1 MSDSQQRGAVLV
13 TGATGGI
20 GAATVR
26 ALTSRGYEV
35 YAGVRGDASALDGAA
50 GVRVVKLDVTEPG
63 SVAAAAKQISQQVGS
78 RGLRAVVNNA
88 GVIVQGPLELVPADE
103 LRRQFDVNTLGPVF
117 VVQEFLPLV
126 RAGAGRIVNV
136 SAPTGRIAVPFLAPL
151 SGSKAALEFLSSALR
166 LELAA
171 WKIPVVVVEPGS
183 TSTSIF
189 AKAGEAEKEAQ
200 SRVDQD
206 RLALY
211 RAHLAGVAKASGRVT
226 PGPIDKVAEAIV
238 KAVETRRPKRRY
250 VVGDARL
257 FSVLL
262 RLPVRLR
269 ESVVVAAFGL
279 RGVTVD
285 SLR

>member
-13 TGATGGI
+13 TGASGGI

-35 YAGVRGDASALDGAA
+35 YAGVRGDASALDGAV

-63 SVAAAAKQISQQVGS
+63 SVAAAAKQISLEVGR

-171 WKIPVVVVEPGS
+171 WRIPVVVVEPGS

-189 AKAGEAEKEAQ
+189 ARAGEAEKEAQ
-200 SRVDQD
+200 SRVNQD

-211 RAHLAGVAKASGRVT
+211 RAHLAGVAKASGGVS
-226 PGPIDKVAEAIV
+226 PGPVDKVAEAIV

-250 VVGDARL
+250 VVGDARM

-285 SLR
+285 PLG

>member
-1 MSDSQQRGAVLV
+1 VLV

-50 GVRVVKLDVTEPG
+50 GVRVVKLDVTDPG
-63 SVAAAAKQISQQVGS
+63 NVAAAAKQISQEVGS

-88 GVIVQGPLELVPADE
+88 GVIVQGPLELVPVDE

-117 VVQEFLPLV
+117 VLQEFLPLV

-211 RAHLAGVAKASGRVT
+211 RSHLAGVAKASGRVA

-262 RLPVRLR
+262 RRPVRLR

-285 SLR
+285 PLR

>member
-20 GAATVR
+20 GAATIR

-35 YAGVRGDASALDGAA
+35 YAGVRGDAAALDGAA
-50 GVRVVKLDVTEPG
+50 GVRVVKLDVTDPG
-63 SVAAAAKQISQQVGS
+63 SVAAAAKQISQEVGS

-189 AKAGEAEKEAQ
+189 AKAGQAEKEAQ

-211 RAHLAGVAKASGRVT
+211 RAHLAGVAKASDRVS
-226 PGPIDKVAEAIV
+226 PGPVDKVAEAIV

-279 RGVTVD
+279 RGVTVGP
-285 SLR
+285 LR

>member
-1 MSDSQQRGAVLV
+1 MSDSQKRGAVLV

-26 ALTSRGYEV
+26 ALASRGYEV
-35 YAGVRGDASALDGAA
+35 YAGVRGDAPGLDGAA
-50 GVRVVKLDVTEPG
+50 GVRVVKLDVTDPG
-63 SVAAAAKQISQQVGS
+63 SVAAAAKQISQEVGS

-117 VVQEFLPLV
+117 VLQEFLPLV

-183 TSTSIF
+183 TSTNIF
-189 AKAGEAEKEAQ
+189 VKAGEAEKEAQ

-211 RAHLAGVAKASGRVT
+211 RAHLAAVAKASGRVT

-285 SLR
+285 PLR

>member
-63 SVAAAAKQISQQVGS
+63 SVAAAAKQISQEVGS

-171 WKIPVVVVEPGS
+171 WRIPVVVVEPGS

-189 AKAGEAEKEAQ
+189 ARAGEAEKEAQ
-200 SRVDQD
+200 GRVNQD

-211 RAHLAGVAKASGRVT
+211 RAHLAGVAKASSRVS
-226 PGPIDKVAEAIV
+226 PGPVDKVAEAIV

-250 VVGDARL
+250 VVGDARM

-285 SLR
+285 PLR